1 MGTRRDMKRRL
12 RRMRKDDSILRRE
25 VDDARV
31 LIFQSGISV
40 DGTRVKDILNGKS
53 LAPTRVSV
61 SYCCC
66 SN

>member
-1 MGTRRDMKRRL
+1 MKHCL
-12 RRMRKDDSILRRE
+12 RRMCKDDSILRHE
-25 VDDARV
+25 VDDAQV

-40 DGTRVKDILNGKS
+40 DGTRVKDILNSKS